1 MQEEVV
7 HLFDSSVVQLV
18 AGFVIQA
25 MPQETV
31 RIWTNSLDFQ

>member
-7 HLFDSSVVQLV
+7 HLFDSSVVPLV

-25 MPQETV
+25 MRQETM
-31 RIWTNSLDFQ
+31 RI

>member
-18 AGFVIQA
+18 AGFAIQA
-25 MPQETV
+25 MHQETV
-31 RIWTNSLDFQ
+31 RI

>member
-7 HLFDSSVVQLV
+7 HLFDSLVAPLV

-25 MPQETV
+25 MRQETV
-31 RIWTNSLDFQ
+31 RI

>member
-7 HLFDSSVVQLV
+7 HLFDSSVVPLV

-25 MPQETV
+25 MRQETV
-31 RIWTNSLDFQ
+31 KI